1 MKTSAEEHL
10 RTLFRRHAWAF
21 DDRDSWD
28 INELGRLTGDSLLH
42 HRVRSGS
49 VEDVKLLISRG
60 ANVNLPGDMGFT
72 PLHFAVRRDTPDIAE
87 ALLAAGA
94 NPALKNEWGDAPR
107 KTLSYG
113 ERDLPPK
120 VFKKFTK
127 LLRKAAR

>member
-28 INELGRLTGDSLLH
+28 LNELGRLTGDSLLH
-42 HRVRSGS
+42 HRVSSGG

-72 PLHFAVRRDTPDIAE
+72 PLHFAVRRDTPDVAE
-87 ALLAAGA
+87 ALLSAGA
-94 NPALKNEWGDAPR
+94 NPALKNEWGDTPMT
-107 KTLSYG
+107 TLSRR
-113 ERDLPPK
+113 ERDLPPR
-120 VFKKFTK
+120 VFKQFVK
-127 LLRKAAR
+127 LLRRSAR